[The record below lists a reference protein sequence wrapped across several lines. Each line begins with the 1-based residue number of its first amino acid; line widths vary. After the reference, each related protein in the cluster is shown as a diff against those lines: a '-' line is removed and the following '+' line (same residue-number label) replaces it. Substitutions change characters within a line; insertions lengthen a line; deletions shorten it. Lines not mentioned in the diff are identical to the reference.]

1 MISANV
7 ENRRDASSRAIQ
19 RDASTRR
26 IQTRNNIHHSF
37 LVTDPG
43 KTPRPGSRAVGFPK
57 RISSRSVLDRER
69 TPIRTPRTVD
79 TERRRRASPLGVP
92 RAMRV
97 KELFR
102 SSHTPRVTS
111 HTVASFVSR
120 PDDDPTRDRD
130 PGVSRSR
137 YERIG
142 RSIRRDT
149 RSRIVAGRQKHATT
163 KTNHVASHAPLD
175 RLGRLEGGN
184 LAEHGG
190 RGDGRHGD
198 RLVTFLER
206 TNGDRRARGGEVDSL
221 RAWIY
226 YSNLDGVFIFIWIY
240 YVL

>member
-1 MISANV
+1 MTRPAI
-7 ENRRDASSRAIQ
+7 AIQ
-19 RDASTRR
+19 
-26 IQTRNNIHHSF
+26 
-37 LVTDPG
+37 
-43 KTPRPGSRAVGFPK
+43 GSRP
-57 RISSRSVLDRER
+57 
-69 TPIRTPRTVD
+69 
-79 TERRRRASPLGVP
+79 
-92 RAMRV
+92 
-97 KELFR
+97 
-102 SSHTPRVTS
+102 
-111 HTVASFVSR
+111 
-120 PDDDPTRDRD
+120 
-130 PGVSRSR
+130 RSR

-149 RSRIVAGRQKHATT
+149 RSRIVAGRRKHTTT

-226 YSNLDGVFIFIWIY
+226 YSNLDGVFIFIYHRFITCYTISVIHGSEFGHVELTRNTREPTGSIRRGRKEIRESTPNRWIDGSIDGWIGH
-240 YVL
+240 VEKRVFFQSRLAAAKALDDRRWRWLSLRARGRREGKTREFGRRTESLFLSVRRPIS